1 MKAIETSGTA
11 VGVRCR
17 DGVILAVE
25 KLIAAPMLV
34 EGTARRIAAVDVHMG
49 AAVAGWYPD
58 ARQLITLARDE
69 AAAYKS
75 AYGERA
81 SVEMQAERMG
91 AAMHIGTI
99 AWYMRPYGAA
109 MLLAG
114 YDEDK
119 KVPELYCIEPTG
131 ACLRYFGCALGKG
144 ARAAKTEIEKRKLS
158 DKTCMEALGEI
169 AKILHTVHDDTKDK
183 PMEIEMSWISE
194 ASGWR
199 HQFIPKDV
207 QAEAITW
214 AKAQIAAEE
223 MGSDDDDDE

>member
-1 MKAIETSGTA
+1 
-11 VGVRCR
+11 
-17 DGVILAVE
+17 
-25 KLIAAPMLV
+25 
-34 EGTARRIAAVDVHMG
+34 
-49 AAVAGWYPD
+49 
-58 ARQLITLARDE
+58 LITLARDE

-119 KVPELYCIEPTG
+119 KVPGTTIQAYCDAIMLDPTHLTVHVQSCIASNPPARVCG
-131 ACLRYFGCALGKG
+131 TLDAHLERVHVLPRQRSKRGSCLIRLAWRPWVKSQRCACYNVLPHVCTHFC
-144 ARAAKTEIEKRKLS
+144 TN
-158 DKTCMEALGEI
+158 TCPCS
-169 AKILHTVHDDTKDK
+169 LHTVHDDTKDK

>member
-1 MKAIETSGTA
+1 
-11 VGVRCR
+11 
-17 DGVILAVE
+17 
-25 KLIAAPMLV
+25 
-34 EGTARRIAAVDVHMG
+34 
-49 AAVAGWYPD
+49 
-58 ARQLITLARDE
+58 
-69 AAAYKS
+69 
-75 AYGERA
+75 
-81 SVEMQAERMG
+81 
-91 AAMHIGTI
+91 
-99 AWYMRPYGAA
+99 
-109 MLLAG
+109 
-114 YDEDK
+114 
-119 KVPELYCIEPTG
+119 LYCIEPTG

-169 AKILHTVHDDTKDK
+169 AKMCVLQCIAARLHALCTNTCPCSLHTVHDDTKDK